1 MVSPPPG
8 FQRARRPEQ
17 VEARR
22 CAILDTARAMLRVR
36 RVADISLRELSDG
49 VGLAKSNVLRYFDSR
64 EAIFLEVMD
73 ENWTAWLD
81 EVEAALAAQ
90 DPPGPSSARVAVPDH
105 GPAAGGPF
113 ARETWVAT
121 VVAGSLAAQPL
132 LCELA
137 SVTAGVLEKNIS
149 VDVAR
154 TFKLRAHERTARLA
168 GLVRARVPHL
178 DAPAAEHFAQAVFV
192 LVAGL
197 WPYAVPTEAVSAV
210 MAELGLPPAR
220 ELFARGLTEGLVNQL
235 VGLSARATAA
245 APTP

>member
-1 MVSPPPG
+1 MVSPPG

-36 RVADISLRELSDG
+36 RVADISLRELSDT

-64 EAIFLEVMD
+64 EAIFLEVLA

-81 EVEAALAAQ
+81 DVAATLA
-90 DPPGPSSARVAVPDH
+90 DPPADAG
-105 GPAAGGPF
+105 GPAPF
-113 ARETWVAT
+113 ARETWVAGT
-121 VVAGSLAAQPL
+121 IAGSLVAQPL
-132 LCELA
+132 LCELV

-149 VDVAR
+149 VEVAR
-154 TFKLRAHERTARLA
+154 AFKHGSAERVDRLA
-168 GLVRARVPHL
+168 GLVRAQLPHL
-178 DAPAAEHFAQAVFV
+178 DHAGAEHFAHAVFV

-197 WPYAVPTEAVSAV
+197 WPYAVPTEAVAAV
-210 MAELGLPPAR
+210 MVERGLPPAR

-235 VGLSARATAA
+235 VGLSARAAAGAGTAR
-245 APTP
+245 